1 LFRWQRISW
10 GASGAGFI
18 YFASQRNPSDSFV
31 LKKVK
36 FSSGGLGVVVLK
48 HPNRISYSF
57 YFSFFWLLKK
67 INMERSEDE
76 VDISGEEDEQKK
88 GQSGSEREDSEQSS
102 SSSSDG
108 HDSDDAS
115 SDSSGSGSRGAGGS
129 VAGSGD
135 GSGAAA
141 SASSGSS
148 SGGDSAGEKEV
159 DNVNEME
166 EDETED
172 LFTSDNED
180 YHRTLPTSHLPIP
193 SYPAITRHLNNPNRS
208 NSGRGRWQPGNAN
221 DRGPPLLPLPGT
233 YQQRKFHGSSS
244 GNSKFQQGARR
255 PEGLV
260 ADLKLFKN
268 EETLSMKCPQFQQPS
283 EIACYSRTLDG
294 NVYFDD
300 RCLRP
305 FRRRILEEVGA
316 DLNEGFET
324 FVDKREDLEC
334 HGFGDLLD
342 CIRNKNIPLNNIH
355 FVTFRNNLN
364 KILETAY
371 NRHDPWEMG
380 VHRRNGTVYLDVHRL
395 PERPQ
400 TEIDRRRTYWGYSF
414 EQLATKGLNESESEV
429 SHIVDANVEYCAV
442 IRTKLGAHRII
453 MGAEMDCY
461 DNSSRDGKKYYI
473 ELKTSRELETRTL
486 ERFEKQKLLKY
497 WIQSFL
503 AGVPRIIIGFRDDAG
518 RLCRT
523 QVFGTDDI
531 RQSVKGKNYWQGG
544 VCLSFADEVLC
555 WLYGT
560 VKE

>member
-1 LFRWQRISW
+1 M
-10 GASGAGFI
+10 
-18 YFASQRNPSDSFV
+18 D
-31 LKKVK
+31 
-36 FSSGGLGVVVLK
+36 
-48 HPNRISYSF
+48 
-57 YFSFFWLLKK
+57 
-67 INMERSEDE
+67 RSEDE
-76 VDISGEEDEQKK
+76 VDISEVEDEQKK
-88 GQSGSEREDSEQSS
+88 GQSGSEVEDSEQSS

-108 HDSDDAS
+108 HESDDAS
-115 SDSSGSGSRGAGGS
+115 GDSSGSGSRDEGAS
-129 VAGSGD
+129 VAGSGA
-135 GSGAAA
+135 GSGA

-148 SGGDSAGEKEV
+148 SGGDSGRDEEE
-159 DNVNEME
+159 DNANEME
-166 EDETED
+166 EDAAED
-172 LFTSDNED
+172 LFASDNED
-180 YHRTLPTSHLPIP
+180 YHRTLPDSQLPIP
-193 SYPAITRHLNNPNRS
+193 SYPAIARHLNNSNRS
-208 NSGRGRWQPGNAN
+208 NAGRGRWQSGNAN

-283 EIACYSRTLDG
+283 EIACYSRAMDG
-294 NVYFDD
+294 SVYFDNQ
-300 RCLRP
+300 CLRL
-305 FRRRILEEVGA
+305 FRRGLLEELGA

-324 FVDKREDLEC
+324 FVEKREDLEC
-334 HGFGDLLD
+334 HGFGDLLA
-342 CIRNKNIPLNNIH
+342 CIRNANIPLTNIH

-371 NRHDPWEMG
+371 NRFDPWEMG
-380 VHRRNGTVYLDVHRL
+380 VHKRNGTVYLDVHKL

-414 EQLATKGLNESESEV
+414 EQLATQDPNEGESKD

-442 IRTKLGAHRII
+442 LRTKLGAHRII

-461 DNSSRDGKKYYI
+461 DKSSKDGRKYYI
-473 ELKTSRELETRTL
+473 ELKTSRELENRTV

-503 AGVPRIIIGFRDDAG
+503 AGVPRIIIGFRDDEG
-518 RLCRT
+518 RLLRT
-523 QVFGTDDI
+523 QALGTEEI
-531 RQSVKGKNYWQGG
+531 RHSVKGKNYWQGG

-560 VKE
+560 VKENQDYVLQFVPSANRIELLQSNSCPTLITSHVEKL